1 HIEGGKGMTSKV
13 VKFQLRADPLGAV
26 IQTRRVARI
35 ELFAKCGICVARLDC
50 PGFRAK
56 SAQSGLQASLGR
68 KRIMKKLSALYLALF
83 VGTTMLTMPTALIA
97 QQGAPAVTVGESD
110 LGGVV
115 TSPNGPEAG
124 VWVIAE
130 TRA

>member
-1 HIEGGKGMTSKV
+1 MRDLCCTVGVSRISRKERSI
-13 VKFQLRADPLGAV
+13 RA
-26 IQTRRVARI
+26 TRM
-35 ELFAKCGICVARLDC
+35 
-50 PGFRAK
+50 
-56 SAQSGLQASLGR
+56 QSFLGR
-68 KRIMKKLSALYLALF
+68 KRIMKKLSALYLASLI
-83 VGTTMLTMPTALIA
+83 GTTMLTAPTSFA

-130 TRA
+130 TRDLPTKFVKIV